1 MDGCLP
7 SVKSDPPLNTP
18 VIHITHGGQVK
29 SFSQHEGRRIQ
40 GFSDLVGKGLLIR
53 SVRKLINLRQKF
65 RSQKDPS
72 QRMDVLMEMLLCL
85 GSMILV
91 GTNIGK
97 DGVISKGSIV
107 YSLFTE
113 EELNELL
120 EEINE

>member
-1 MDGCLP
+1 MTL
-7 SVKSDPPLNTP
+7 LNTP
-18 VIHITHGGQVK
+18 VIHTTHGGQVK

-85 GSMILV
+85 GSMTLV

>member
-1 MDGCLP
+1 M
-7 SVKSDPPLNTP
+7 T
-18 VIHITHGGQVK
+18 
-29 SFSQHEGRRIQ
+29 
-40 GFSDLVGKGLLIR
+40 
-53 SVRKLINLRQKF
+53 
-65 RSQKDPS
+65 
-72 QRMDVLMEMLLCL
+72 
-85 GSMILV
+85 LV